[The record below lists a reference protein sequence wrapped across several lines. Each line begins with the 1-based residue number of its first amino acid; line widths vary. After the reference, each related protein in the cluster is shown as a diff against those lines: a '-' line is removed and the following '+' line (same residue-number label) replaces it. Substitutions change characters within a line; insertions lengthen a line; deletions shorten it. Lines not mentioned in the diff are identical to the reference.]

1 MKKKNNVFSEMPVK
15 QAVFKMAVPSV
26 ISSLVLVIY
35 NMADTFFVGQTHNA
49 MQVAAVSLT
58 SPVFVMFMAFA
69 NLLGIGGS
77 TAVSIFLG
85 EKNNQYAKAVSS
97 FSCYISVIL
106 GIIFGILILIFINP
120 LLQIL
125 GSSANTYEFAKDY
138 LFYIALGAPFI
149 LFANTFG
156 HTVRGEGAA
165 AASMIGGMI
174 GTVVNIILDPV
185 FILTLNMGTGG
196 AAIATVLGNVFGCI
210 YYIYYFQKKSLNL
223 SIFLKDFNI
232 FGKAA
237 RKTITLGIPAGIN
250 SGLMSISNI
259 VLNNKLAFYGDAPL
273 AAMGVAT
280 KVYLLI
286 VFIHMGIA
294 NGIQPLLG
302 YCFGARKKERFVKI
316 FNFSGLL
323 TIILGII
330 LTIIYIIFSSQ
341 IVEFFIDD
349 NEVIKY
355 GKHMLIA
362 TSISGPVLGIL
373 FLCINSMQAVDRPFS
388 ATIVSV
394 CRQGFIFI
402 PMVYILDFI
411 FGLTGINYAQAA
423 ADYISIILSIIL
435 FKVSVKNIRTED

>member
-125 GSSANTYEFAKDY
+125 GSSTNTYEFAKDY

-341 IVEFFIDD
+341 IVEFFIDN

-423 ADYISIILSIIL
+423 ADYISIILSVIL

>member
-210 YYIYYFQKKSLNL
+210 CYIYYFQKKSLNL

-341 IVEFFIDD
+341 IVEFFIDN

-423 ADYISIILSIIL
+423 ADYISIILSVIL

>member
-97 FSCYISVIL
+97 FSCYISIIL

-341 IVEFFIDD
+341 IVEFFIDN

-373 FLCINSMQAVDRPFS
+373 FLCINSMQAIDRPFS

>member
-402 PMVYILDFI
+402 PMVYILDFV

-423 ADYISIILSIIL
+423 ADYISIILSVIL

>member
-58 SPVFVMFMAFA
+58 SPAFVMFMAFA

-97 FSCYISVIL
+97 FSCYISVIF

-237 RKTITLGIPAGIN
+237 RKTITLGISAGIN

-402 PMVYILDFI
+402 PMVYILDFV

-423 ADYISIILSIIL
+423 ADYISIILSVIL

>member
-341 IVEFFIDD
+341 IVEFFIDN

-423 ADYISIILSIIL
+423 ADYISIILSVIL

>member
-15 QAVFKMAVPSV
+15 QAVFKMAVPGV

-210 YYIYYFQKKSLNL
+210 CYIYYFQKKSLNL

-341 IVEFFIDD
+341 IVEFFIDN

-423 ADYISIILSIIL
+423 ADYISIILSVIL

>member
-423 ADYISIILSIIL
+423 ADYISIILSVIL

>member
-273 AAMGVAT
+273 AAIGVAT

-341 IVEFFIDD
+341 IVEFFIDN

-423 ADYISIILSIIL
+423 ADYISIILSVIL

>member
-1 MKKKNNVFSEMPVK
+1 
-15 QAVFKMAVPSV
+15 
-26 ISSLVLVIY
+26 
-35 NMADTFFVGQTHNA
+35 
-49 MQVAAVSLT
+49 
-58 SPVFVMFMAFA
+58 
-69 NLLGIGGS
+69 
-77 TAVSIFLG
+77 
-85 EKNNQYAKAVSS
+85 
-97 FSCYISVIL
+97 
-106 GIIFGILILIFINP
+106 
-120 LLQIL
+120 
-125 GSSANTYEFAKDY
+125 
-138 LFYIALGAPFI
+138 
-149 LFANTFG
+149 
-156 HTVRGEGAA
+156 
-165 AASMIGGMI
+165 
-174 GTVVNIILDPV
+174 
-185 FILTLNMGTGG
+185 MGTGG

-341 IVEFFIDD
+341 IVEFFIDN
-349 NEVIKY
+349 NEAIKY

>member
-341 IVEFFIDD
+341 IVEFFIDN

>member
-223 SIFLKDFNI
+223 LIFLKDFNI

-341 IVEFFIDD
+341 IVEFFIDN

-423 ADYISIILSIIL
+423 ADYISIILSVIL

>member
-273 AAMGVAT
+273 AAMGGSNKGISADS
-280 KVYLLI
+280 VYSYGNCKRNTAFAWLL
-286 VFIHMGIA
+286 
-294 NGIQPLLG
+294 LW
-302 YCFGARKKERFVKI
+302 CKKKREI
-316 FNFSGLL
+316 
-323 TIILGII
+323 
-330 LTIIYIIFSSQ
+330 
-341 IVEFFIDD
+341 
-349 NEVIKY
+349 
-355 GKHMLIA
+355 
-362 TSISGPVLGIL
+362 
-373 FLCINSMQAVDRPFS
+373 C
-388 ATIVSV
+388 
-394 CRQGFIFI
+394 
-402 PMVYILDFI
+402 
-411 FGLTGINYAQAA
+411 
-423 ADYISIILSIIL
+423 
-435 FKVSVKNIRTED
+435 KNI

>member
-273 AAMGVAT
+273 AA
-280 KVYLLI
+280 
-286 VFIHMGIA
+286 
-294 NGIQPLLG
+294 
-302 YCFGARKKERFVKI
+302 
-316 FNFSGLL
+316 
-323 TIILGII
+323 IILGII

-341 IVEFFIDD
+341 IVEFFIDN

-423 ADYISIILSIIL
+423 ADYISIILSVIL
-435 FKVSVKNIRTED
+435 FKVSVKNIRIED

>member
-97 FSCYISVIL
+97 FSCHISIIL

-237 RKTITLGIPAGIN
+237 RKTITLGIPTGIN

-323 TIILGII
+323 TII
-330 LTIIYIIFSSQ
+330 YIIFSSQ
-341 IVEFFIDD
+341 IVEFFIDN

>member
-165 AASMIGGMI
+165 AASMIGGII

-341 IVEFFIDD
+341 IVEFFIDN

-423 ADYISIILSIIL
+423 ADYISIILSVIL

>member
-106 GIIFGILILIFINP
+106 GISFGILILIFINP

-286 VFIHMGIA
+286 VFIDMGIA
-294 NGIQPLLG
+294 NGTQPLLG

-341 IVEFFIDD
+341 IVEFFIDN

>member
-1 MKKKNNVFSEMPVK
+1 MKKKNNVFSEMLVK

-302 YCFGARKKERFVKI
+302 YCFGARKKERFIKI

-341 IVEFFIDD
+341 IVEFFIDN